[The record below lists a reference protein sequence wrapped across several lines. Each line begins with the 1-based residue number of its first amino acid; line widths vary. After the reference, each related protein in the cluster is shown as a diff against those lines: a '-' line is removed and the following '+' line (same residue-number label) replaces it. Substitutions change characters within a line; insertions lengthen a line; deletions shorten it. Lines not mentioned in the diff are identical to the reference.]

1 MFSLFGLWFGP
12 PGPVELLIVAL
23 IIVILIGPVAVA
35 VLLIVQHESRQRKLR
50 GSQPRFSRPDHVARD
65 GEPVDV
71 EVREESDN
79 TQQPAER
86 QA

>member
-23 IIVILIGPVAVA
+23 VIVVLIGPVAVA

-65 GEPVDV
+65 SELVDV
-71 EVREESDN
+71 EVLEESDN
-79 TQQPAER
+79 RQRPAER
-86 QA
+86 QV